1 MLYLGRM
8 RYLPLFAL
16 CLFVFA
22 CQSTPKTAKET
33 IESSVSTVVEA
44 VSLQPDSIL
53 RHAVYFAYTDDTT
66 PEEIEIIE
74 TAFAKLPSQID
85 GIKGFEMGVNSS
97 PEGLNKGLTH
107 AYLLTFHSDAARDA
121 YLPHPAHKAFGDIV
135 GPHLKDVLVVDYWTK
150 G

>member
-1 MLYLGRM
+1 M
-8 RYLPLFAL
+8 
-16 CLFVFA
+16 
-22 CQSTPKTAKET
+22 
-33 IESSVSTVVEA
+33 ESSVSTVVEA
-44 VSLQPDSIL
+44 VSLQADSIL

-66 PEEIEIIE
+66 PEEIEVIE